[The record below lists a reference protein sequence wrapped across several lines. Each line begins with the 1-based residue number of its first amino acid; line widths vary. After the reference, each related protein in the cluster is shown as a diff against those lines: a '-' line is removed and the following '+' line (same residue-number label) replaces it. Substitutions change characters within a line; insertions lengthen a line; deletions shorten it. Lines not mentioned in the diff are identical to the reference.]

1 MRKKITIVSFLILF
15 MYAGVCYAAPNHFL
29 PATTSQEVL
38 TVSADQGGLQS
49 GWYFGVFDWGESMS
63 KGLLLLSG
71 GSVVSAQFKV
81 EKKQDGSGYQISVIE
96 GVDKGETLDIGNSE
110 DFSFFFY
117 DGSSYYEPANIY
129 ENSFVGNSYYFS
141 YNSQTVQGND
151 ISAVPNPQSFI
162 LLLSGLLGLIGLS
175 RREE

>member
-1 MRKKITIVSFLILF
+1 MRKKLMIVLFSALF

-49 GWYFGVFDWGESMS
+49 GWYFGVFDWGGNMS
-63 KGLLLLSG
+63 NGLLLLSE
-71 GSVVSAQFKV
+71 SVTSAQFKV
-81 EKKQDGSGYQISVIE
+81 EEKQDGSGYQIFVTKGVNE
-96 GVDKGETLDIGNSE
+96 GSTLDIGDSE

-117 DGSSYYEPANIY
+117 DGSSYYEPTNIS
-129 ENSFVGNSYYFS
+129 ENPFVGNSYYFS

-162 LLLSGLLGLIGLS
+162 LLLSSLLGLIGLS
-175 RREE
+175 RRGE